1 MSNGLSPTY
10 DFISDLVRSLLAGL
24 LSRSIRSDRDANETI
39 RELLNYRPPR
49 DVPAMHRTVPS
60 FSNTHT
66 HLTLPSIMYARSVPA
81 PVSASLSPSLDIAK
95 VLGLVGI
102 ALSVF
107 AAFGLCFFLIRR
119 RLVLSA
125 AADKLEA
132 AQPAEVVVGESKISK
147 DDVDIERAERGQPR
161 QAHSPPAAG
170 LRPLMLARASTVSQR
185 PNSLKP
191 IFLVGLEEHR
201 RNEALGREA
210 ALHCQQRR
218 AAGRSAA
225 KPGLAVSYSVGP
237 NKRDG
242 LPSFTITPL
251 GPTALEVVPEV
262 ASATTEAPV
271 FEAKPN
277 EMVFSEGPLTSAP
290 GETSKTLLDSLTT
303 PRVELATTASKSEVR
318 C

>member
-1 MSNGLSPTY
+1 MFNGLSSTY
-10 DFISDLVRSLLAGL
+10 DSISDLVRYLLASW
-24 LSRSIRSDRDANETI
+24 LSRSIRSDLEADETI

-49 DVPAMHRTVPS
+49 NVPAMHRAVDS

-66 HLTLPSIMYARSVPA
+66 RLTLPPIMYARSVPA
-81 PVSASLSPSLDIAK
+81 PVSTSLSPSLDIAK
-95 VLGLVGI
+95 VLDLAGI
-102 ALSVF
+102 VLSVF

-132 AQPAEVVVGESKISK
+132 AQPTEVVVGESKISK
-147 DDVDIERAERGQPR
+147 GDVDIERAERGQPR
-161 QAHSPPAAG
+161 QVHSPPAAG
-170 LRPLMLARASTVSQR
+170 LRPLMLARASTVSQK

-218 AAGRSAA
+218 FAGRSAA
-225 KPGLAVSYSVGP
+225 KPGVAVSYSVGP

-251 GPTALEVVPEV
+251 DPTALEAVPEV
-262 ASATTEAPV
+262 ASAFTEAPI

-277 EMVFSEGPLTSAP
+277 ELTFNECPLTSAP
-290 GETSKTLLDSLTT
+290 DETSKTLRDSVTA
-303 PRVELATTASKSEVR
+303 PRVKLATTGSKPEVR
-318 C
+318 H